1 MDGLRGLWPA
11 VERQNSRPA
20 LAVRIPAWLVYSCGS
35 FIAGRGNIVP
45 RSIRIVLFALAG
57 VLALVA
63 LAVGALVLFVNP
75 NDYREDVSRLA
86 RDKAGV
92 ELKLGGELGWS
103 FYPVLGFRAQDV
115 GLALRT
121 GAPQLVQVDAFSVG
135 VRLLPLLSQK
145 IEVDALDVSGL
156 RAHLIVDANGNNN
169 WQPPQTAPALSANDA
184 GSAAPA
190 PAVTGA
196 TTESSSAAE
205 IHIPKITVRDSQ
217 IRYED
222 KKAGLDYIVDVPV
235 LELTDVSLGQA
246 FPLLL
251 QARVRDGKKLDLD
264 LALQAQVKFDP
275 KADVAEVKIS
285 QLQVANVIASG
296 QVSASALSAEPQFS
310 GKLATEN
317 FDLKALLKTL
327 AIEPPSTQDADAL
340 TRVQVDLAFSGTPQ
354 QIRIAP
360 LQLKLDD
367 STLSGEAAITDV
379 ATQAV
384 RFDLKLDR
392 LDVDRYLP
400 PESKTG
406 KTAAVPATGKAP
418 ATAKGD
424 LIPVEALRGLNVKG
438 TFNAGEVVVKKIPVR
453 DVGLSIRARNGDV
466 QLNDLAA
473 KLLQGSLA
481 GNVGVDVR
489 GAQPKIATKI
499 DLNNLQLKD
508 LLAPFVP
515 VEVLSGRSSLN
526 LNTSTQGNDMDTL
539 LRQALGQ
546 LDLNL
551 ADGVLHGVNLNQ
563 VVVDALK
570 QKMGDFTVL
579 MPDYETR
586 LPKALKGDTQIRNLL
601 ANMKVENGH
610 LLTPGLNAQTD
621 AGEFKASG
629 DIDLVAQSFDYRF
642 GVVLSSLAD
651 HKYLKGA
658 EWPVRCR
665 GSASIPVQDWCRPDM
680 GAIGGVLQKA
690 AGIALRE
697 KATEKLGEKLGI
709 KGASEAEVKQQVQQ
723 KAQEKVNE
731 QLNKQFDK
739 LFKRSKK
746 KEEAAAAASAPA
758 AAPEP
763 STAEPS
769 TAESAPAEQPAA
781 ETAPAETPAN

>member
-1 MDGLRGLWPA
+1 M
-11 VERQNSRPA
+11 SRP
-20 LAVRIPAWLVYSCGS
+20 VRMI
-35 FIAGRGNIVP
+35 
-45 RSIRIVLFALAG
+45 LFALLG
-57 VLALVA
+57 LVA
-63 LAVGALVLFVNP
+63 LVVVAVGALVLLVDP
-75 NDYREDVSRLA
+75 NDYREDISRMA
-86 RDKAGV
+86 REGAGV

-115 GLALRT
+115 GLALRSD
-121 GAPQLVQVDAFSVG
+121 APQLVQVDAFSVG
-135 VRLLPLLSQK
+135 VRLLPLLSKK
-145 IEVDALDVSGL
+145 IDVDGLDVSGL
-156 RAHLIVDANGNNN
+156 HAHLIVDANGNTN
-169 WQPPQTAPALSANDA
+169 WQPPQVPAAISADDS
-184 GSAAPA
+184 GAAPA
-190 PAVTGA
+190 SPSANA
-196 TTESSSAAE
+196 ASSASAAGSSVPE
-205 IHIPKITVRDSQ
+205 IRIPKITVRDSQ

-222 KKAGLDYIVDVPV
+222 KKAKLDYTVDVPL
-235 LELTDVSLGQA
+235 LELTDVNLEEA

-251 QARVRDGKKLDLD
+251 QARVQDGKKLDVNLD
-264 LALQAQVKFDP
+264 LSAQVRADLAGKKFGATDLELNTTLGGIFAGP
-275 KADVAEVKIS
+275 VKAAIQGDVQFDQNADSAEVKLTS
-285 QLQVANVIASG
+285 LQFANVDASG
-296 QVSASALSAEPQFS
+296 QVKASAVSTAPTFNGNLKT
-310 GKLATEN
+310 GT
-317 FDLKALLKTL
+317 FDLKELLKTL
-327 AIEPPSTQDADAL
+327 GIDPPQTQDSAAL
-340 TRVQVDLAFSGTPQ
+340 TRVQADLAFSGTPQ

-360 LQLKLDD
+360 LRLKLDD

-392 LDVDRYLP
+392 LDADRYLP
-400 PESKTG
+400 PEAKTTS
-406 KTAAVPATGKAP
+406 TAAAGAGPA
-418 ATAKGD
+418 ATTSSSAGKGD
-424 LIPVEALRGLNVKG
+424 LIPVDALRGLNVKG
-438 TFNAGEVVVKKIPVR
+438 KFTAGEVVVKKIPVR
-453 DVGLSIRARNGDV
+453 DIGLSVRAQNGDV
-466 QLNDLAA
+466 QVNDLAA
-473 KLLQGSLA
+473 KLLQGALA
-481 GNVGVDVR
+481 GSIGVDVR
-489 GAQPKIATKI
+489 GTQPKIATKI

-515 VEVLSGRSSLN
+515 VEVLTGRSSLN

-621 AGEFKASG
+621 AGQFKATG

-658 EWPVRCR
+658 EWPVRCK
-665 GSASIPVQDWCRPDM
+665 GSASVPVQDWCRPDM
-680 GAIGGVLQKA
+680 SGIGGVLQKA
-690 AGIALRE
+690 AGIAMRE

-746 KEEAAAAASAPA
+746 
-758 AAPEP
+758 PEP
-763 STAEPS
+763 A
-769 TAESAPAEQPAA
+769 PAA
-781 ETAPAETPAN
+781 ETVPVAVPETAPAATPATETPATP